1 MAPLYQSYI
10 PYRLIFPHFTKNK
23 SVPRHLPQLTSPLLG
38 LLFSGVYCN
47 FYIAGKKNGEN
58 QKVSAILAATG
69 GWIVCTA
76 TK

>member
-1 MAPLYQSYI
+1 LSKLVFSELYRI
-10 PYRLIFPHFTKNK
+10 
-23 SVPRHLPQLTSPLLG
+23 
-38 LLFSGVYCN
+38 